1 MDGCIEDVNETTWE
15 ARWLSLWPPEVI
27 SSASSCL
34 RLPQSTS
41 FGQPPL
47 GQLYKPLWPGVAF
60 DIGRPADAPNEHG
73 VPGQHRGATRSD
85 GDQTG
90 KDAVAQRAW
99 YGNTGLMQVLY
110 RSGPVLRR

>member
-1 MDGCIEDVNETTWE
+1 M
-15 ARWLSLWPPEVI
+15 
-27 SSASSCL
+27 
-34 RLPQSTS
+34 LPMNMACQGST
-41 FGQPPL
+41 
-47 GQLYKPLWPGVAF
+47 VA
-60 DIGRPADAPNEHG
+60 
-73 VPGQHRGATRSD
+73 QRSD

>member
-1 MDGCIEDVNETTWE
+1 MRLLGKQGGS
-15 ARWLSLWPPEVI
+15 AFGRRRLFPALAH
-27 SSASSCL
+27 ASSCPSLLASASL
-34 RLPQSTS
+34 RSASYTNR
-41 FGQPPL
+41 FGRA
-47 GQLYKPLWPGVAF
+47 GVAF
-60 DIGRPADAPNEHG
+60 DIGRPADAPDEHG